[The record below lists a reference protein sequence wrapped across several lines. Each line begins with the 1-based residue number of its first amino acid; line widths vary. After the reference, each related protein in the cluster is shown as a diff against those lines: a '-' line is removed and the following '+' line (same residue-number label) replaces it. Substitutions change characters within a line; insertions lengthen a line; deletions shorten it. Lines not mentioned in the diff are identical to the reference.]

1 MKTMFYI
8 CGVTVQSMKR
18 KVGIIFPCFNKV
30 NDSCEY
36 KCATIYMLKRA
47 EWLVV
52 WLTACESQ
60 VSLRMLHHSR
70 STNIMSNKMYI
81 TTHGTT
87 LK

>member
-47 EWLVV
+47 E
-52 WLTACESQ
+52 
-60 VSLRMLHHSR
+60 
-70 STNIMSNKMYI
+70 
-81 TTHGTT
+81 
-87 LK
+87 